1 MNTVHNRRYDL
12 SGTEIS
18 RLIKIAIFSKIMPMG
33 NFRGGP
39 GGRCLAVL
47 SVLHY
52 FGYPVYR
59 ALAQY
64 GHRLRFFKRIVM
76 KLKG

>member
-12 SGTEIS
+12 SGAEIS

-52 FGYPVYR
+52 LGYPVYR
-59 ALAQY
+59 VLAQY
-64 GHRLRFFKRIVM
+64 GHRLRFLKRIVM

>member
-18 RLIKIAIFSKIMPMG
+18 RLIKIAIFSKILPMG

-39 GGRCLAVL
+39 GGRCLVIL
-47 SVLHY
+47 SLLHY
-52 FGYPVYR
+52 CGYPVYR
-59 ALAQY
+59 ILAQY
-64 GHRLRFFKRIVM
+64 GHRLRFLKRILM

>member
-12 SGTEIS
+12 NGTEIS

-52 FGYPVYR
+52 LGYPVYR
-59 ALAQY
+59 ILAQY
-64 GHRLRFFKRIVM
+64 GHRLRFLKRIVM